1 LVPYTHAMLQCN
13 MTGCSRWRD
22 YHMTDA
28 TGSHQKGRSDQ
39 GGAPHPP
46 GFRGLSPP
54 RPVLAEIG
62 PVNLLQ
68 NILRLWAQ
76 HREFRAL
83 YAELA
88 RHSDRELRDMGLER
102 DDLARLAY
110 AEAERRIVTP
120 AASHAEAPAQVRL
133 DPMPLP
139 VG

>member
-1 LVPYTHAMLQCN
+1 MA
-13 MTGCSRWRD
+13 
-22 YHMTDA
+22 DA

-46 GFRGLSPP
+46 GFRGLAPP

-76 HREFRAL
+76 HRAFHAV

-88 RHSDRELRDMGLER
+88 RHSDRELHDMGLAR
-102 DDLARLAY
+102 DELARLAY
-110 AEAERRIVTP
+110 AEAERRIGTP
-120 AASHAEAPAQVRL
+120 AASRTEAPAQVRL
-133 DPMPLP
+133 DPVPLP